1 MASQYGLNKYLL
13 GTTISV
19 YLYHNLTCSK
29 PKLSM
34 PASSTVSGLLVGWQ
48 LVSPARH
55 RVTKV
60 ARAWEQRL
68 YNVLNSTY
76 YTALYCTA
84 LCCSALCCSALCCT
98 ALY

>member
-1 MASQYGLNKYLL
+1 MASQYGLNKYFL

-34 PASSTVSGLLVGWQ
+34 PASSTVSGLMVGWQ

-60 ARAWEQRL
+60 ARAWEQRI
-68 YNVLNSTY
+68 YKVLNSAY
-76 YTALYCTA
+76 LLLYCTIMH
-84 LCCSALCCSALCCT
+84 CT
-98 ALY
+98 A